1 VAISEDGS
9 TPATVTRSTS
19 SAALSTASFSPPAGS
34 LLVALSSWAA
44 ASGTQTATITDSGTH
59 TWTLAKRANAT
70 GAGDAEIS
78 YTYLSSA
85 PGSITVTGTPTS
97 GGTTE
102 FLSVRVL
109 LGAASTQTGAS
120 AAHTSGTTPTISLTT
135 TTVGSWVYGCMMDLA
150 NSQAALTA
158 NASSAT
164 ITWFNNTTDGENA
177 ASFKASAAT
186 VTPGATTYG
195 WSAGLTD
202 TYMLAAWEVL
212 PASGT
217 VATSV
222 LSTRAARLRA
232 SVY

>member
-1 VAISEDGS
+1 MAISEDAS
-9 TPATVTRSTS
+9 TPATVTRAT
-19 SAALSTASFSPPAGS
+19 SAAALTTASFSPPAGS

-44 ASGTQTATITDSGTH
+44 ASGTQTAVISDSGVH
-59 TWTLAKRANAT
+59 TWTRPVRANAS

-85 PGSITVTGTPTS
+85 PGSITVTGTVTG

-109 LGAASTQTGAS
+109 NGASSTQTGAT
-120 AAHTSGTTPTISLTT
+120 AAHTSGTTPTIALTT
-135 TTVGSWVYGCMMDLA
+135 TTVGSWVYGCLMDLA
-150 NSQAALTA
+150 SSQAALTA
-158 NASSAT
+158 NAASTT
-164 ITWFNNTTDGENA
+164 ITWFNNTADGENA

-186 VTPGATTYG
+186 VSPGATTYG
-195 WSAGLTD
+195 WAAGAAD

-212 PASGT
+212 PAAGT
-217 VATSV
+217 FGTSP
-222 LSTRAARLRA
+222 LTARAARIRA